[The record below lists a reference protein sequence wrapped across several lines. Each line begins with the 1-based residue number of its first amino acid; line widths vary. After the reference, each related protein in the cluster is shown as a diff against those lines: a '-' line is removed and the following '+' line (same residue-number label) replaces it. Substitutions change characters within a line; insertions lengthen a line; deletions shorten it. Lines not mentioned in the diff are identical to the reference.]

1 MPLKTSSLEELPSVN
16 LTSMIDVVFL
26 LIIFFMVGTQFTN
39 SERQIDLQLADVGEL
54 KPMVAPPD
62 QRVISVNEFGQCH
75 LDGQPVSIE
84 QLTQQLNAL
93 RARYPGIRVVVRA
106 DQKVALQHVAAA
118 SAAAQRAGITSLSLA
133 VNSSRQVNR

>member
-1 MPLKTSSLEELPSVN
+1 MPLKTSSLEEMPSIN

-26 LIIFFMVGTQFTN
+26 LLIFFMVGTHFTN
-39 SERQIDLQLADVGEL
+39 SEGHIDLQLAKVGEL

-75 LDGQPVSIE
+75 LDGQPVSLE
-84 QLTQQLNAL
+84 QLTQKLKAM

-106 DQKVALQHVAAA
+106 DQNAAVQHLANAGQAAEN
-118 SAAAQRAGITSLSLA
+118 AGVTSLSLV

>member
-39 SERQIDLQLADVGEL
+39 SERQIDLQLANVGEL

-106 DQKVALQHVAAA
+106 DQKVTLQHVAAA